1 ALPLVRGAVVP
12 HVLVDHEL
20 VATLEQ
26 VEKRDRP
33 VNAGDLDRAV
43 ELDHRQP
50 PPGRGDR
57 VALTGV
63 RLLAD
68 QQHLARRLPGGQVDD
83 WRLTAEVAARV
94 AGRGRRSVLRSFFPC
109 TPVPPWL

>member
-1 ALPLVRGAVVP
+1 MNSTKG
-12 HVLVDHEL
+12 DHEL

-26 VEKRDRP
+26 VEERDRP

-57 VALTGV
+57 VALAGV

-68 QQHLARRLPGGQVDD
+68 QQLLARRLPRGQVDGG
-83 WRLTAEVAARV
+83 RLAGEVAARV
-94 AGRGRRSVLRSFFPC
+94 AGRGRHGVLRCLVSCARGLPGA
-109 TPVPPWL
+109 PVS